1 MHLGKI
7 KNVPLLLNM
16 IYMSHPVA
24 LDRPGEKV
32 LLMGNEAI
40 ARGAIEGGITL
51 AASYPGTPS
60 SEIGN
65 TLARVAKKLG
75 LHFEWSS
82 NEKVALE
89 VAYGA
94 SMVNQR
100 VLCSMKHVG
109 VNVAL
114 DILNPISLRGVKGGL
129 VVVSTDDPSQHSS
142 RTEQDNR
149 WMGKLNDVPII
160 EPSSPQEAKE
170 LTKYAFE
177 LSERVKLPIMIRT
190 VTRLSH
196 MRSDVKLGE
205 IKKLERKPEFDWE
218 GFSYRVAGF
227 DKLFRRHKERH
238 DKIDK
243 VEEEFETVQ
252 FNSIKNSTDKKIGII
267 GVGFGFTYV
276 KDALEALE
284 IEDQVSW
291 MKLLTSHPIPRKKVG
306 DFIKALDTLFV
317 VEEVDPYVELH
328 IKAIAKDIN
337 SGLKILG
344 RMDGSLPREGE
355 LSHELIDNKITEI
368 LGLKQSISNRKK
380 LEVKKNDLL
389 FDRMLTMCAGCP
401 HRSSLYALK
410 NAVKAVKGDL
420 MNIVINGDIGC
431 YGLAHAPPIAFED
444 TYFAMGASIGVSQGM
459 QQMGIDT
466 IAWIG
471 DGTFL
476 HAGIP
481 ALQNAVHNGAPI
493 KIVVADNAAVAMTG
507 FQTNPQ
513 MGRTA
518 TGDIVE
524 PIMIEDIARASGV
537 KHVEVVDPYDLEA
550 TEKAFQRMLKA
561 EGVAMVISRRV
572 CAMVAIR
579 EMRPNRPPVNVVNQ
593 EICIGCK
600 LCLNSYGCPALI
612 WNEDDK
618 KASIDTTLCMGC
630 DSCAQVC
637 PVNAIS
643 RRNE

>member
-1 MHLGKI
+1 
-7 KNVPLLLNM
+7 
-16 IYMSHPVA
+16 
-24 LDRPGEKV
+24 
-32 LLMGNEAI
+32 MGNEAI

-75 LHFEWSS
+75 FHFEWSA

-94 SMVNQR
+94 SMLNQR
-100 VLCSMKHVG
+100 TICPMKHVG

-114 DILNPISLRGVKGGL
+114 DILNPITLRGVKGGL

-149 WMGKLNDVPII
+149 WLGPHNDVPIL

-170 LTKYAFE
+170 LTKFGLE
-177 LSERVKLPIMIRT
+177 LSEKVKLPVLIRT

-196 MRSDVKLGE
+196 MRSDVVLGE
-205 IKKLERKPEFDWE
+205 IQKLNRKPEFDWE

-227 DKLFRRHKERH
+227 EKLFRRHKERH
-238 DKIDK
+238 GKIDA
-243 VEEEFETVQ
+243 VQEIFEEAKFNELTV
-252 FNSIKNSTDKKIGII
+252 KGDEKLGVI
-267 GVGFGFTYV
+267 GVGFAHTYV
-276 KDALEALE
+276 KDALESLGLMDKVAYL
-284 IEDQVSW
+284 
-291 MKLLTSHPIPRKKVG
+291 KLITTHPMPVRLVTKL
-306 DFIKALDTLFV
+306 IKSVDTVLIA
-317 VEEVDPYVELH
+317 EEVDPFIELMVT
-328 IKAIAKDIN
+328 ALAKDVN
-337 SGLKILG
+337 PGLVILG
-344 RMDGSLPREGE
+344 RKDGSFPREGE
-355 LSHELIDNKITEI
+355 LSQELLDSKLAELN
-368 LGLKQSISNRKK
+368 GISYEDPSRTN
-380 LEVKKNDLL
+380 LEAEKDEML

-401 HRSSLYALK
+401 HRSSIYALK
-410 NAVKAVKGDL
+410 KAVKAVKGDL
-420 MNIVINGDIGC
+420 MNVVVNGDIGC
-431 YGLAHAPPIAFED
+431 YGLAHAPPMEFED

-459 QQMGIDT
+459 QQMGVDT

-471 DGTFL
+471 DGTFF

-481 ALQNAVHNGAPI
+481 ALQNAVHNGAKI

-518 TGDIVE
+518 TGDKVE

-537 KHVEVVDPYDLEA
+537 KFVKVVDAYDMAAAEEAFKEMLE
-550 TEKAFQRMLKA
+550 FD
-561 EGVAMVISRRV
+561 GVAMVISRRA
-572 CAMVAIR
+572 CAMVAVR
-579 EMRPNRPPVNVVNQ
+579 EMRPNRPPTYHVDQ
-593 EICIGCK
+593 DACTGCK
-600 LCLNSYGCPALI
+600 LCLSGYGCPALM
-612 WNEDDK
+612 WDDEAK

-637 PVNAIS
+637 PVKAIHRS
-643 RRNE
+643 DA

>member
-1 MHLGKI
+1 
-7 KNVPLLLNM
+7 
-16 IYMSHPVA
+16 MSHPVA

-32 LLMGNEAI
+32 VLMGNEAI
-40 ARGAIEGGITL
+40 ARGAIEAGITL
-51 AASYPGTPS
+51 AAGYPGTPS
-60 SEIGN
+60 SEIGD
-65 TLARVAKKLG
+65 TLARVAKGLG
-75 LHFEWSS
+75 IHFEWSA

-94 SMVNQR
+94 SIVNQR
-100 VLCSMKHVG
+100 VICPMKHVG

-149 WMGKLNDVPII
+149 WMGKLNDVPVI
-160 EPSSPQEAKE
+160 EPSSPQEAKD
-170 LTKYAFE
+170 LTKYALE
-177 LSERVKLPIMIRT
+177 LSERVKLPILIRT

-196 MRSDVKLGE
+196 MRSDVELGKIEKLN
-205 IKKLERKPEFDWE
+205 RKPEFDWE

-227 DKLFRRHKERH
+227 EKLFRRHKERH
-238 DKIDK
+238 EKIDA
-243 VEEEFETVQ
+243 VEVEFEKMS
-252 FNSIKNSTDKKIGII
+252 FNTTKISGEKIGVI
-267 GVGFGFTYV
+267 GVGFAYTYV
-276 KDALEALE
+276 KDALEALGV
-284 IEDQVSW
+284 EDRVAW
-291 MKLLTSHPIPRKKVG
+291 MKLLTPHPLPKKKVG
-306 DFIKALDTLFV
+306 EFIKKLDTLLIA
-317 VEEVDPYVELH
+317 EEVDPYVELH
-328 IKAIAKDIN
+328 VKALAKDVN
-337 SGLKILG
+337 PGLKILG

-355 LSHELIDNKITEI
+355 LSHELIDAKISDI
-368 LGLKQSISNRKK
+368 LGLKKPASDRVE
-380 LEVKKNDLL
+380 LEAEKDELL

-410 NAVKAVKGDL
+410 KAVKEVKGDL
-420 MNIVINGDIGC
+420 MNVVVNGDIGC
-431 YGLAHAPPIAFED
+431 YGLAHAPPMAFED

-471 DGTFL
+471 DGTFF

-493 KIVVADNAAVAMTG
+493 KIVVADNGAVAMTG

-518 TGDIVE
+518 TGDKVD

-537 KHVEVVDPYDLEA
+537 KHIEVVDPYDLDAAEEA
-550 TEKAFQRMLKA
+550 FKRMLQA
-561 EGVAMVISRRV
+561 DGVAMVISRRV
-572 CAMVAIR
+572 CAMVAVR
-579 EMRPNRPPVNVVNQ
+579 EMRPNRPPVYVVDQ
-593 EICIGCK
+593 DACIGCK
-600 LCLNSYGCPALI
+600 QCLSSYGCPALM
-612 WNEDDK
+612 WNEDEG
-618 KASIDTTLCMGC
+618 KASIDNTLCMGC

-637 PVNAIS
+637 PVGAIHRS
-643 RRNE
+643 DA

>member
-1 MHLGKI
+1 
-7 KNVPLLLNM
+7 
-16 IYMSHPVA
+16 MSHPVA

-32 LLMGNEAI
+32 VLMGNEAI

-75 LHFEWSS
+75 FHFEWSA
-82 NEKVALE
+82 NEKVAME

-100 VLCSMKHVG
+100 VLCPMKHVG

-114 DILNPISLRGVKGGL
+114 DILNPITLRGVKGGL

-160 EPSSPQEAKE
+160 EPSSPQEAKD
-170 LTKYAFE
+170 LTKYALG
-177 LSERVKLPIMIRT
+177 LSEQVKLPVLIRT

-196 MRSDVKLGE
+196 MRSDVTLGE
-205 IKKLERKPEFDWE
+205 IQKLDRKPEFDWE

-227 DKLFRRHKERH
+227 EKLFRRHKERH
-238 DKIDK
+238 GKIDA
-243 VEEEFETVQ
+243 VEAEFEEVPFNTVK
-252 FNSIKNSTDKKIGII
+252 FNGEKTGII
-267 GVGFGFTYV
+267 GVGFAFTYV
-276 KDALEALE
+276 KDALEALSV
-284 IEDQVSW
+284 EDNVAW
-291 MKLLTSHPIPRKKVG
+291 MKLLTPHPLPQKKVG
-306 DFIKALDTLFV
+306 EFIKGLDTLLIA
-317 VEEVDPYVELH
+317 EEVDPYVELH
-328 IKAIAKDIN
+328 IKALAKDVN
-337 SGLKILG
+337 PSLKILG
-344 RMDGSLPREGE
+344 RLDGSLPREGE
-355 LSHELIDNKITEI
+355 LNHEIIDNIISDI
-368 LGLKQSISNRKK
+368 LGLEKPVSERKDVETEK
-380 LEVKKNDLL
+380 EELL

-410 NAVKAVKGDL
+410 KAVKEVKGDL
-420 MNIVINGDIGC
+420 MNVVVNGDIGC
-431 YGLAHAPPIAFED
+431 YGLAHAPPMEFED

-481 ALQNAVHNGAPI
+481 ALQNAVHNGADI

-518 TGDIVE
+518 TGDKVE

-537 KHVEVVDPYDLEA
+537 KHVEVVDPYDLDAAEA
-550 TEKAFQRMLKA
+550 AFKRMLEA
-561 EGVAMVISRRV
+561 DGVAMVISRRE
-572 CAMVAIR
+572 CAMVAVR
-579 EMRPNRPPVNVVNQ
+579 NMRPNRPPVYEVNPD
-593 EICIGCK
+593 ICIGCK
-600 LCLNSYGCPALI
+600 QCLNNYGCPALM
-612 WNEDDK
+612 WNEDER

-643 RRNE
+643 RRES

>member
-1 MHLGKI
+1 
-7 KNVPLLLNM
+7 
-16 IYMSHPVA
+16 MSHPVA
-24 LDRPGEKV
+24 LDRPGERV
-32 LLMGNEAI
+32 VLMGNEAI

-75 LHFEWSS
+75 FHFEWSA

-100 VLCSMKHVG
+100 VICPMKHVG

-114 DILNPISLRGVKGGL
+114 DILNPITLRGVKGGL

-160 EPSSPQEAKE
+160 EPSSPQEAKD
-170 LTKYAFE
+170 LTKYALG
-177 LSERVKLPIMIRT
+177 LSEHVKLPVLIRT

-196 MRSDVKLGE
+196 MRADVELGE
-205 IKKLERKPEFDWE
+205 IEDLGRKPEFDWE

-227 DKLFRRHKERH
+227 EKLFRRHKERH
-238 DKIDK
+238 GKIDA
-243 VEEEFETVQ
+243 VEAEFEKVP
-252 FNSIKNSTDKKIGII
+252 FNIVKNNGEKNGII
-267 GVGFGFTYV
+267 GVGFSFTYV
-276 KDALEALE
+276 KDALEALGV
-284 IEDQVSW
+284 EDKVAW
-291 MKLLTSHPIPRKKVG
+291 MKLLTPHPLPQKKVG
-306 DFIKALDTLFV
+306 EFIKGLDTLLV
-317 VEEVDPYVELH
+317 AEEVDPYVELH
-328 IKAIAKDIN
+328 IKALAKDIN
-337 SGLKILG
+337 PDLKILG
-344 RMDGSLPREGE
+344 RLDGTLPREGE
-355 LSHELIDNKITEI
+355 LSHELIDEKISDI
-368 LGLKQSISNRKK
+368 LGLPKK
-380 LEVKKNDLL
+380 PQERAEIEAEKDELL

-410 NAVKAVKGDL
+410 QAVKAVKGDL
-420 MNIVINGDIGC
+420 MNVVVNGDIGC
-431 YGLAHAPPIAFED
+431 YGLAHAPPMAFED

-481 ALQNAVHNGAPI
+481 ALQNAVHNGANI

-513 MGRTA
+513 MGVTA
-518 TGDIVE
+518 TGDKVD
-524 PIMIEDIARASGV
+524 PIMIEDIAKASGV
-537 KHVEVVDPYDLEA
+537 KHVEVVDPYDLDAAEA
-550 TEKAFQRMLKA
+550 AFKRMLEA
-561 EGVAMVISRRV
+561 EGVAMVISRRE
-572 CAMVAIR
+572 CAMVAVR
-579 EMRPNRPPVNVVNQ
+579 KMRPERPPVYVVDP
-593 EICIGCK
+593 EKCIGCK
-600 LCLNSYGCPALI
+600 QCLNNYGCPALM
-612 WNEDDK
+612 WNEDTS

-637 PVNAIS
+637 PVGAIG
-643 RRNE
+643 RRD

>member
-1 MHLGKI
+1 
-7 KNVPLLLNM
+7 
-16 IYMSHPVA
+16 
-24 LDRPGEKV
+24 
-32 LLMGNEAI
+32 MGNEAI
-40 ARGAIEGGITL
+40 ARGAIEAGITL

-75 LHFEWSS
+75 FYFEWSA

-94 SMVNQR
+94 SMLNQR

-109 VNVAL
+109 LNVAL

-149 WMGKLNDVPII
+149 WLGKLNDVPII
-160 EPSSPQEAKE
+160 EPSSPQEAKDF
-170 LTKYAFE
+170 TKYALE
-177 LSERVKLPIMIRT
+177 LSERVKLPILIRT

-196 MRSDVKLGE
+196 MRSDVELGK
-205 IKKLERKPEFDWE
+205 INILNRKSDFDWE

-227 DKLFRRHKERH
+227 EKLFRRHKERH
-238 DKIDK
+238 GKIDE
-243 VEEEFETVQ
+243 VEAEFENVPI
-252 FNSIKNSTDKKIGII
+252 NVSKVNGDEKIGII
-267 GVGFGFTYV
+267 GVGFAFTYV
-276 KDALEALE
+276 KDALDAMGV
-284 IEDQVSW
+284 EDRIAW
-291 MKLLTSHPIPRKKVG
+291 LKLITSHPIPRKKISEL
-306 DFIKALDTLFV
+306 IKSVDKVLI

-328 IKAIAKDIN
+328 VKALAKDVN
-337 SGLKILG
+337 AGVKILG

-355 LSHELIDNKITEI
+355 LSHNIIDSKIKEL
-368 LGLKQSISNRKK
+368 LGLEIKK
-380 LEVKKNDLL
+380 EERADIEAEKDEML

-410 NAVKAVKGDL
+410 KAVKVVKGDL
-420 MNIVINGDIGC
+420 MNVVVNGDIGC
-431 YGLAHAPPIAFED
+431 YGLAHAPPMEFED
-444 TYFAMGASIGVSQGM
+444 TYFAMGSSIGVSQGM
-459 QQMGIDT
+459 QQMGVDT

-471 DGTFL
+471 DGTFF

-481 ALQNAVHNGAPI
+481 ALQNAVHNNAPI
-493 KIVVADNAAVAMTG
+493 KVVIADNATVAMTG

-518 TGDIVE
+518 TGDKVE

-537 KHVEVVDPYDLEA
+537 KHVEVVDPYDLEK
-550 TEKAFQRMLKA
+550 TEEAFKRMLEA
-561 EGVAMVISRRV
+561 EGVAMVIARRV
-572 CAMVAIR
+572 CAMVAVR
-579 EMRPNRPPVNVVNQ
+579 AMRPNRPNTYYVDHT
-593 EICIGCK
+593 ICTGCK
-600 LCLNSYGCPALI
+600 QCLSGYGCPALM
-612 WNEDDK
+612 WNEDER
-618 KASIDTTLCMGC
+618 KASIDTTLCTGC

-637 PVNAIS
+637 PVNAIHRS
-643 RRNE
+643 D